1 MHLEERVEMLEKK
14 VRELEN
20 NKSINFVKPPE
31 IGDRFEFRGIKFTCL
46 DKVKG
51 GYLVIA
57 DFLDEKYK
65 FDEESN
71 DWRDSELRNILSD
84 SFADKIGKQ
93 NLRALIER
101 DLTSLDGLKDYGGTY
116 DLVSILT
123 ADEYKKYRSLLP
135 NTGEWWWTITPWS
148 TKSNGYESSLAV
160 VAPGG
165 YVYCNI
171 CHDDFGVR
179 PVCILKSEIFE
190 S

>member
-14 VRELEN
+14 VMELEN
-20 NKSINFVKPPE
+20 KRINFVKTPK

-57 DFLDEKYK
+57 DFLGKKYK

-71 DWRDSELRNILSD
+71 DWKDSELRKILSE
-84 SFADKIGKQ
+84 SFVDEIGRE
-93 NLRALIER
+93 NLIVIER
-101 DLTSLDGLKDYGGTY
+101 DLTSLDGLKDYGKTY

-135 NTGEWWWTITPWS
+135 NTGEWWWLCTPWS
-148 TKSNGYESSLAV
+148 TKSNGYESSVAV
-160 VAPGG
+160 VAPVG
-165 YVYCNI
+165 YFSIYYYF
-171 CHDDFGVR
+171 DVR

>member
-20 NKSINFVKPPE
+20 KRINLVKPPE

-71 DWRDSELRNILSD
+71 DWKGSELRKILSE
-84 SFADKIGKQ
+84 SFVDEIGRE
-93 NLRALIER
+93 NLIVIER
-101 DLTSLDGLKDYGGTY
+101 DLTSLDGLKDYGKTY

-135 NTGEWWWTITPWS
+135 NTGEWWWLCTPWS
-148 TKSNGYESSLAV
+148 TKSNGYESSAAV

-165 YVYCNI
+165 GISGDGCYDGY
-171 CHDDFGVR
+171 GVR

>member
-1 MHLEERVEMLEKK
+1 MHLKERVEMLEKK

-20 NKSINFVKPPE
+20 KRINFVKPHE

-71 DWRDSELRNILSD
+71 NWKGSELRKILSE
-84 SFADKIGKQ
+84 SFVDEIGRE
-93 NLRALIER
+93 NLIVIER
-101 DLTSLDGLKDYGGTY
+101 DLTSLDGLKDYGKTY

-135 NTGEWWWTITPWS
+135 NTGEWWWLCTPWS
-148 TKSNGYESSLAV
+148 TKSNGYESSVAV
-160 VAPGG
+160 VAPDGNISNNN
-165 YVYCNI
+165 CNRN
-171 CHDDFGVR
+171 FGVR
-179 PVCILKSEIFE
+179 PVCILKSDIFE

>member
-1 MHLEERVEMLEKK
+1 MHLKERVEMLEKE
-14 VRELEN
+14 VRELK
-20 NKSINFVKPPE
+20 NKRINFVKPPE

-71 DWRDSELRNILSD
+71 DWKGSELRKILSE
-84 SFADKIGKQ
+84 SFVDEIGRE
-93 NLRALIER
+93 NLHIIER

-135 NTGEWWWTITPWS
+135 NTGDWWWTITPWS
-148 TKSNGYESSLAV
+148 TSDRGWNSLAV
-160 VAPGG
+160 VAPDGD
-165 YVYCNI
+165 VDRNI
-171 CHDDFGVR
+171 CGSCHGVR
-179 PVCILKSEIFE
+179 PVCILKSDIFV

>member
-14 VRELEN
+14 VLELEN
-20 NKSINFVKPPE
+20 KRINFVKPPE
-31 IGDRFEFRGIKFTCL
+31 IGDRFELRGIKFTCL

-71 DWRDSELRNILSD
+71 NWRDSELRNILSE
-84 SFADKIGKQ
+84 SFVDEIGSE
-93 NLRALIER
+93 NLLILER
-101 DLTSLDGLKDYGGTY
+101 DLTSLDGLKDYVGTY
-116 DLVSILT
+116 DIVSILT

-135 NTGEWWWTITPWS
+135 NTGEWWWLCTPWS
-148 TKSNGYESSLAV
+148 TKSNGYESSVSV

-165 YVYCNI
+165 DVSNYICCNVY
-171 CHDDFGVR
+171 GVR

>member
-20 NKSINFVKPPE
+20 KRINFVKPPE
-31 IGDRFEFRGIKFTCL
+31 IGDRFEFRVIKFTCL

-148 TKSNGYESSLAV
+148 TKSNGYESSVAV

-165 YVYCNI
+165 VVNCSSCDYDN
-171 CHDDFGVR
+171 GVR

>member
-1 MHLEERVEMLEKK
+1 MHLKERVEMLEKK
-14 VRELEN
+14 VRELE
-20 NKSINFVKPPE
+20 KKRSNFVKPPE

-71 DWRDSELRNILSD
+71 NWRDSELMNILAE
-84 SFADKIGKQ
+84 SFVDEIGRE
-93 NLRALIER
+93 NLLILER
-101 DLTSLDGLKDYGGTY
+101 DLTSLDGLKDYGVTY

-135 NTGEWWWTITPWS
+135 NTGDWWWTVTPWS
-148 TKSNGYESSLAV
+148 TKSNGYESSVAV

-165 YVYCNI
+165 DVDRDSCYGIN
-171 CHDDFGVR
+171 GVR

>member
-1 MHLEERVEMLEKK
+1 MHLKERVEMLEKK
-14 VRELEN
+14 VRELE
-20 NKSINFVKPPE
+20 KKRSNFVKPPE

-135 NTGEWWWTITPWS
+135 NTGEWWWLCTPWS
-148 TKSNGYESSLAV
+148 TKSNGYESSVVV

-165 YVYCNI
+165 EV
-171 CHDDFGVR
+171 DDDDCCDGSGVR

>member
-20 NKSINFVKPPE
+20 KRINFVKPPE
-31 IGDRFEFRGIKFTCL
+31 IGDRFELRGIKFTCL

-71 DWRDSELRNILSD
+71 NWKGSELRKILSE
-84 SFADKIGKQ
+84 SFVDEIGRE
-93 NLRALIER
+93 NLIVIER
-101 DLTSLDGLKDYGGTY
+101 DLTSLDGLKDYGKTY

-135 NTGEWWWTITPWS
+135 NTGEWWWTITPCS
-148 TKSNGYESSLAV
+148 TKSNGYESSVAV

-165 YVYCNI
+165 LVFDYDCGYYR
-171 CHDDFGVR
+171 GVR
-179 PVCILKSEIFE
+179 PVCILKSKIFE

>member
-1 MHLEERVEMLEKK
+1 MHLKERVEMLEKK
-14 VRELEN
+14 VMELEN
-20 NKSINFVKPPE
+20 KRINFVKPPE

-57 DFLDEKYK
+57 DFLGEKYK

-71 DWRDSELRNILSD
+71 DWKGSELRKILSE
-84 SFADKIGKQ
+84 SFVDEIGRK
-93 NLRALIER
+93 NLIVIER
-101 DLTSLDGLKDYGGTY
+101 DLTSLDGLKDYGKTY

-135 NTGEWWWTITPWS
+135 NTGEWWWLCTPWS
-148 TKSNGYESSLAV
+148 TKSNGYESTVAV

-165 YVYCNI
+165 YIYDYYCG
-171 CHDDFGVR
+171 HDSGVR
-179 PVCILKSEIFE
+179 PVCILKSDIFE

>member
-71 DWRDSELRNILSD
+71 NWRDSELRNILSD

-148 TKSNGYESSLAV
+148 TKSNGYESSVAV
-160 VAPGG
+160 VAPDGWIG
-165 YVYCNI
+165 NDCCDNGL
-171 CHDDFGVR
+171 GVR
-179 PVCILKSEIFE
+179 PVCILKSDIFE

>member
-1 MHLEERVEMLEKK
+1 MHVEERVEMLEKK

-71 DWRDSELRNILSD
+71 NWRDSELSNILSD
-84 SFADKIGKQ
+84 SFVDEIGRE
-93 NLRALIER
+93 NLHVIER

-135 NTGEWWWTITPWS
+135 NTGEWWWLCTPWS
-148 TKSNGYESSLAV
+148 TKSNGYESSVAV
-160 VAPGG
+160 VAPAG
-165 YVYCNI
+165 NI
-171 CHDDFGVR
+171 CSSNCDCNYGVR

>member
-14 VRELEN
+14 VMELEN
-20 NKSINFVKPPE
+20 KRINFVKPPE
-31 IGDRFEFRGIKFTCL
+31 IGDRFEFKGIKFTCL

-51 GYLVIA
+51 CYLVIA

-71 DWRDSELRNILSD
+71 NWKDSKLRNILSG
-84 SFADKIGKQ
+84 SFVDEIGRE
-93 NLRALIER
+93 NLVVIER
-101 DLTSLDGLKDYGGTY
+101 DLTSLDGLKDYGKTY

-135 NTGEWWWTITPWS
+135 NTGEWWWLCTPWS
-148 TKSNGYESSLAV
+148 TKSNGYESSVAV

-165 YVYCNI
+165 RIGNNDCYGDN
-171 CHDDFGVR
+171 GVR

>member
-20 NKSINFVKPPE
+20 KRINFVKPPE
-31 IGDRFEFRGIKFTCL
+31 IGDRFELRGIKFTCL

-71 DWRDSELRNILSD
+71 NWKGSELRKILSE
-84 SFADKIGKQ
+84 SFVDEIGRE
-93 NLRALIER
+93 NLIVIER
-101 DLTSLDGLKDYGGTY
+101 DLTSLDGLKDYGKTY

-148 TKSNGYESSLAV
+148 TKSNCYESSVAV

-165 YVYCNI
+165 GIDDDGCNGSN
-171 CHDDFGVR
+171 GVR
-179 PVCILKSEIFE
+179 PVCILKSKIFE

>member
-20 NKSINFVKPPE
+20 KSNFVKPPE

-71 DWRDSELRNILSD
+71 NWKDSKLRNILSG
-84 SFADKIGKQ
+84 SFVDEIGRE
-93 NLRALIER
+93 NLVVIER
-101 DLTSLDGLKDYGGTY
+101 DLTSLDGLKDYGKTY

-135 NTGEWWWTITPWS
+135 NTGEWWWLCTPWS
-148 TKSNGYESSLAV
+148 TKSNGYESSVAV
-160 VAPGG
+160 VAPDGFIYISDCRNDCG
-165 YVYCNI
+165 F
-171 CHDDFGVR
+171 HQ
-179 PVCILKSEIFE
+179 VCILKSEIFE

>member
-14 VRELEN
+14 VMEIEN
-20 NKSINFVKPPE
+20 KRINFVKPPE
-31 IGDRFEFRGIKFTCL
+31 IGDRFEFKGIKFTCL

-51 GYLVIA
+51 CYLVIA

-65 FDEESN
+65 FDEEN
-71 DWRDSELRNILSD
+71 NNWKDSKLRNILSE
-84 SFADKIGKQ
+84 SFVDEIGRE
-93 NLRALIER
+93 NLVAIER
-101 DLTSLDGLKDYGGTY
+101 DLTSLDGLKDYGKTY

-148 TKSNGYESSLAV
+148 TKSNGYESSVAV
-160 VAPGG
+160 VAPVG
-165 YVYCNI
+165 YVNCDI
-171 CHDDFGVR
+171 CDGYSGVR